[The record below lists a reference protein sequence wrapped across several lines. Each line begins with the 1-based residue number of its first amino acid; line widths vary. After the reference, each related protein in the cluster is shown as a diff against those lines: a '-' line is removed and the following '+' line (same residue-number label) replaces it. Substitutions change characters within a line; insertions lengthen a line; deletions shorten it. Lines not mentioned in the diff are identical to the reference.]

1 MQYYYNLKV
10 NINEE
15 LYQFYEWFSNDV
27 VELLKKVPIYKIS
40 FRNMS
45 KMINNKV
52 KLLNMPEENDI
63 LFTDGY
69 NSLLVEF
76 DDNGKELGISKLLIS
91 DELDVMEIAYDMM
104 EESIDLEL
112 LEKRNAHILR
122 QDEVIK
128 RYLSLEY
135 RTLLEDKNINKMCF
149 LYYERFMKKNKD
161 LNKMYQDLIS
171 DLSNDI
177 LDIHYELYKMVIL
190 SYKKALKSA

>member
-40 FRNMS
+40 FRNMC

-52 KLLNMPEENDI
+52 KLLNMPKENDI

-135 RTLLEDKNINKMCF
+135 RTLLEDKNINKMSF
-149 LYYERFMKKNKD
+149 LYYERFMKKNND

-171 DLSNDI
+171 DLNNDI
-177 LDIHYELYKMVIL
+177 LDIHYELYKIVIL